1 MWIDPSTLH
10 TYTTHAEIRAAFR
23 KISFPTSINEESIA
37 SVGLLPVVV
46 TAPPAINPLTERAVE
61 VGPALIEGR
70 WTQAW
75 AVEALTT
82 EEQAQAR
89 AALISQFSAAAQA
102 RLDAWAKTRNYDG
115 ILSLCTYATSTVPQF
130 ASEGQRGVDLRD
142 ATWAALYA
150 ILAQVEAGTRTLPA
164 SFAAIEGELPALTWS
179 DE

>member
-1 MWIDPSTLH
+1 MWIDPGNLN

-23 KISFPTSINEESIA
+23 QISFPSAISDESIA
-37 SVGLLPVVV
+37 SAGLLPVVM
-46 TAPPAINPLTERAVE
+46 TAPPAINPLTERVVE
-61 VGPALIEGR
+61 VVPALIEGR

-75 AVEALTT
+75 ATEPLTPQ
-82 EEQAQAR
+82 EQTQAR
-89 AALISQFSAAAQA
+89 AALISQFSGAAQA

-130 ASEGQRGVDLRD
+130 AAEGQRGVDLRD

-150 ILAQVEAGTRTLPA
+150 ILAQVEAGTRPLPA